1 MIVKVAGLS
10 LVDARITS
18 QVGPCRQAEEAVVFI
33 SAVYVRFFRSFNYD
47 YLRKTHQN
55 FRPWPWDVLDGDLK
69 YPFVKVDLEKSV
81 TTVVGAN
88 ESGKSQLLHAVKCA
102 LTGKGI
108 KLSDFCR
115 YSQFF
120 AVDDSMTSPDF
131 GLELS
136 GLDGAERAAIT
147 KTLKSRTPAVG
158 ERFCLFRFGG
168 DAPVVYVPDGEDW
181 KMVEVKSSGA
191 LEALLPKAFEIDSTV
206 ALPDSVP
213 LHYLADGEHSFHT
226 TPRTLR
232 QGFLRQVTS
241 HAAEWFGSTREAS
254 AVAHPVES
262 AFSEANKFPDEHSK
276 QLQLADKLLLEV
288 AGVSRI
294 AFAQLLQAVENDDDG
309 YANGVV
315 AQINKRLASKLN
327 LTKWW
332 SQDHHF
338 QLLLTLRDQDLV
350 FTIRDRTGTE
360 YSAGERSMGLRYFL
374 SYFIQYQSHDKPEAG
389 SREIL
394 LMDEPD
400 AYLSSAGQQDLLR
413 IFEDFAN
420 PEDPQRT
427 PCQVVYVT
435 HSPFLID
442 KNHGERIRVLEKGEG
457 DEGTRVVRNAVQ
469 NHYEPLRSAFGSFV
483 AETTF
488 ISNCNLMLEGPADQ
502 VLIAGMS
509 ARLRRSNPDPLANL
523 DLNAVTLV
531 PAGGTGNVPYL
542 VYLARGRDVEK
553 PAVIVLLDSDDA
565 GDKALSELERG
576 PRGRPLIDKKFIFQ
590 VGSLPRDKIT
600 TGNPEGPAA
609 IEDLVPLDVALMAV
623 KEYAATFLAPDK
635 ATELDTLAVDDITYD
650 SQTDTH
656 CALQKA
662 ARTKVPGFGLAKVGF
677 ARCVLDVVD
686 KLSAEDSLAVDTNFR
701 ALFTEL
707 GKLQRDAMRE
717 FTADKTGTKVKR
729 LKDSFLLDHP
739 DTATRA
745 QVSVLLEEVT
755 ANLDN
760 SADADSLRNHMLR
773 IKRDHN
779 LDGKPSDPIVDYS
792 MFKDDLAK
800 LAYTLLNEVQ
810 LNPS

>member
-1 MIVKVAGLS
+1 M
-10 LVDARITS
+10 
-18 QVGPCRQAEEAVVFI
+18 FI

-47 YLRKTHQN
+47 YLRKTHEA
-55 FRPWPWDVLDGDLK
+55 FSPYPWDVLPGDLK

-88 ESGKSQLLHAVKCA
+88 ESGKSQLLYAIKCA
-102 LTGKGI
+102 LTGNDIRLG
-108 KLSDFCR
+108 DFCR

-120 AVDDSMTSPDF
+120 AVDDNMSPPDF

-136 GLDGAERAAIT
+136 GLDAEERVAVSKA
-147 KTLKSRTPAVG
+147 LKPKSPAVG
-158 ERFCLFRFGG
+158 DRFCLFRFGG
-168 DAPVVYVPDGEDW
+168 RPPVIFIPDQEDW
-181 KMVEVKSSGA
+181 REVEVKSPEA
-191 LEALLPKAFEIDSTV
+191 LNALLPKSFEIDSNV

-213 LHYLADGEHSFHT
+213 LHYLAEDKHSFRT
-226 TPRTLR
+226 APRRLR
-232 QGFLRQVTS
+232 RSFIRQVIDN
-241 HAAEWFGSTREAS
+241 AAEWFGQQPEAPQTR
-254 AVAHPVES
+254 HPAEN
-262 AFSEANKFPDEHSK
+262 AFNEANKSSEDHKK
-276 QLQLADKLLLEV
+276 QLRLADKLLLEV
-288 AGVSRI
+288 AGVSRT
-294 AFAQLLQAVENDDDG
+294 AFAQLLKAVEDDDDG

-315 AQINKRLASKLN
+315 AQINKRLAAKLN

-389 SREIL
+389 KREIL

-509 ARLRRSNPDPLANL
+509 ARLRRADPDPLTNI
-523 DLNAVTLV
+523 DLNTVTLV
-531 PAGGTGNVPYL
+531 PAGGAGNVPYL

-553 PAVIVLLDSDDA
+553 PAVIVLLDSDKA
-565 GDKALSELERG
+565 GDAAVGDLGQGLRG
-576 PRGRPLIDKKFIFQ
+576 KRLIDKKFILQ
-590 VGSLPRDKIT
+590 LGDLQSDEIT
-600 TGNPEGPAA
+600 TGNPEGLAA
-609 IEDLVPLDVALMAV
+609 IEDLIPLGVAVQAV
-623 KEYAATFLAPDK
+623 KKYGAAFLTPDK
-635 ATELDTLAVDDITYD
+635 AAELESLTVDDVVYEA
-650 SQTDTH
+650 QTDTH
-656 CALQKA
+656 HALQKA
-662 ARTKVPGFGLAKVGF
+662 ARAKVPGLGLAKVGF
-677 ARCVLDVVD
+677 ARCVLDVVND
-686 KLSAEDSLAVDTNFR
+686 GLSVEEARTVDTNFR

-707 GKLQRDAMRE
+707 GRLQRDAMRE
-717 FTADKTGTKVKR
+717 FTADKTDTKVKR

-739 DTATRA
+739 DTATKA
-745 QVSVLLEEVT
+745 QVAMLLEEV
-755 ANLDN
+755 AASLDN
-760 SADADSLRNHMLR
+760 SADADHLRNHMLL
-773 IKRDHN
+773 IKRNHH
-779 LDGKPSDPIVDYS
+779 LDGKTSDSIPDYS
-792 MFKDDLAK
+792 AFKDDLAK
-800 LAYTLLNEVQ
+800 LAYALLNDVQ
-810 LNPS
+810 LNPAK